1 MLKFIGADS
10 SDDIFAKSFV
20 FRVNIVQLS
29 LLDSSINAKQA
40 IKRIWEVA
48 KALLKIASI
57 DEVRKQLSLLK
68 RLADEQYYNTL
79 DFFELENVKEKIAPL
94 VKYLKGKGDGDRI
107 TNFNDDIETTER
119 DNKFDFDSFLPY
131 QERFAG
137 YLRVHFGELRS
148 VQKILALEELNQRD
162 LEELRD
168 VMNSL
173 KRDEDDSNDTFFK
186 EPDDLIIF
194 IRKIIGLDRKTIDE
208 KCSEFLNMNNFNSE
222 QRRLINL
229 IITFAIQNGN
239 VTLEDLVD
247 IEPFSNYDI
256 LEVFDNNVSS
266 IKRLVGLF
274 TDSLKIA

>member
-1 MLKFIGADS
+1 
-10 SDDIFAKSFV
+10 
-20 FRVNIVQLS
+20 
-29 LLDSSINAKQA
+29 
-40 IKRIWEVA
+40 
-48 KALLKIASI
+48 
-57 DEVRKQLSLLK
+57 
-68 RLADEQYYNTL
+68 
-79 DFFELENVKEKIAPL
+79 
-94 VKYLKGKGDGDRI
+94 
-107 TNFNDDIETTER
+107 
-119 DNKFDFDSFLPY
+119 
-131 QERFAG
+131 
-137 YLRVHFGELRS
+137 
-148 VQKILALEELNQRD
+148 
-162 LEELRD
+162 
-168 VMNSL
+168 MNSL

>member
-1 MLKFIGADS
+1 MLK
-10 SDDIFAKSFV
+10 
-20 FRVNIVQLS
+20 Q
-29 LLDSSINAKQA
+29 
-40 IKRIWEVA
+40 
-48 KALLKIASI
+48 
-57 DEVRKQLSLLK
+57 
-68 RLADEQYYNTL
+68 LADEQYYNNL

-107 TNFNDDIETTER
+107 TDFNDDIETTER
-119 DNKFDFDSFLPY
+119 DSKFDFDSFLPY

-148 VQKILALEELNQRD
+148 VQKILALEELNQKD

-173 KRDEDDSNDTFFK
+173 KRDEDDSNVAFFK

-239 VTLEDLVD
+239 VTLDDLVD

-256 LEVFDNNVSS
+256 LEVFDNNVAS